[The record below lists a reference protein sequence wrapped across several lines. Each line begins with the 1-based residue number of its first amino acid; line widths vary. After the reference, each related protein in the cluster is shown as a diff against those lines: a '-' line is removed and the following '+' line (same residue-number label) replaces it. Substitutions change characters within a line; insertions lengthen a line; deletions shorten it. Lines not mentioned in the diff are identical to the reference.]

1 MRCKRHSCTVHTR
14 NIIWVRGCFQNV
26 KVPSSPYKRGREARV
41 KGFTTFEA
49 WAVFGR
55 FSVSSCVI
63 AVLER
68 VYCTFSRVRGFHPN
82 FRRPPTPLKSLLQLD
97 FRPTSVP
104 QVNDFF
110 RSPQVNYFAVYST
123 LQAIFVICSL
133 GFWFQLTSF
142 TSEIQI
148 DVSDSNFHMNQF
160 ACSFSEAVTIGTAD
174 NYKLDT
180 SKCVVLW
187 LHTGC
192 DCAASNF
199 SA

>member
-1 MRCKRHSCTVHTR
+1 LRLEQSLGYSLSPLALLLYLNVSTVL
-14 NIIWVRGCFQNV
+14 
-26 KVPSSPYKRGREARV
+26 SL
-41 KGFTTFEA
+41 
-49 WAVFGR
+49 VFGDSIR
-55 FSVSSCVI
+55 IF
-63 AVLER
+63 
-68 VYCTFSRVRGFHPN
+68 GD
-82 FRRPPTPLKSLLQLD
+82 PPTPLKSLLQLD

-148 DVSDSNFHMNQF
+148 DVSDSNFHMIQF

-187 LHTGC
+187 LPTGC